1 VIVADDKVA
10 IIRQQR
16 AEQAAQQQQMAMMPQ
31 MADAMSKLGNVKTD
45 EETLASDV
53 MAGLQGYS
61 T

>member
-1 VIVADDKVA
+1 
-10 IIRQQR
+10 
-16 AEQAAQQQQMAMMPQ
+16 MAMMPQ